1 MYGVIALSHVE
12 MELEPEKESVQDQTT
27 KIQFAMEKQVK
38 LKCVIWD
45 NAVSSCLMG

>member
-12 MELEPEKESVQDQTT
+12 MEFEPEKESAQNQTT
-27 KIQFAMEKQVK
+27 TMAFAMEKQVK
-38 LKCVIWD
+38 LKGVIWD